1 MIRDSWL
8 GSAIAGAYL
17 VVWQICLR
25 LLQLL
30 KLGPDTGERSDARK
44 TLDGLTDTPLT
55 EWRSSRRGCSTGR
68 TDRQLM
74 TDGGTASRWSFG
86 RLTRI
91 LFAGIGL
98 ILVCLTLVVL
108 FRPALLP
115 LEQVPVSRLSD
126 SIRNN
131 LLQAL
136 GVTALA
142 GAILIYLG
150 RHVIGIGRA
159 TATGRNTNPLPYPPE
174 SIRTSPAE
182 QVGMTFDD
190 HLAAIEST
198 SRDNG
203 IDRIERN
210 LRERAVELQTV
221 YEGYDEQTASER
233 IDTGQWTDD
242 PRAAAFL
249 GGATVAGPGW
259 RTELWD
265 WLRPMPRDERRI
277 RHTVDA
283 LERYA
288 TDHTQSMIS
297 GGEE

>member
-1 MIRDSWL
+1 MIRDSQL
-8 GSAIAGAYL
+8 GKAVTAGIL
-17 VVWQICLR
+17 MVRQHCWR
-25 LLQLL
+25 LLQQV
-30 KLGPDTGERSDARK
+30 KVWSETDERSDAVGTTDR
-44 TLDGLTDTPLT
+44 LTDSRLAG
-55 EWRSSRRGCSTGR
+55 RDSSRSDCSTGR
-68 TDRQLM
+68 TERRVM

-86 RLTRI
+86 RVTR
-91 LFAGIGL
+91 LLLAGIGL
-98 ILVCLTLVVL
+98 VLVSLTMIIL
-108 FRPALLP
+108 FRPNLLP
-115 LEQVPVSRLSD
+115 LDQIPVSRLSD

-142 GAILIYLG
+142 GGILIYLG
-150 RHVIGIGRA
+150 RHVLGIGRSSTSA
-159 TATGRNTNPLPYPPE
+159 RDRNPLPYSPE

-182 QVGMTFDD
+182 QVGTAFDE

-210 LRERAVELQTV
+210 LRERAIELQTV

-233 IDTGQWTDD
+233 VDTGQWTDD

-249 GGATVAGPGW
+249 GGAGVAGPGW

-283 LERYA
+283 LETYA
-288 TDHTQSMIS
+288 TEHTQTMTSED
-297 GGEE
+297 GE